1 MMPQSSL
8 LSCGS
13 LGVVVLGVVGVD
25 VVQNYWLGKCDAHI
39 IFDESNTQWFD
50 AIVSTTI
57 SILQTLWMNVV
68 DANHNNCPDDSE
80 GGG

>member
-1 MMPQSSL
+1 M
-8 LSCGS
+8 
-13 LGVVVLGVVGVD
+13 VVLGVVGVD
-25 VVQNYWLGKCDAHI
+25 VVQNYWVGKCDAHI

-57 SILQTLWMNVV
+57 SILQLWMNVV